1 MAGTVLI
8 VDDNS
13 VNRTVLANI
22 LKREYETLQAADG
35 AEALELVRQRTSSL
49 SAILLDLIMPGM
61 DGYAFLEALGREF
74 PRAGIPVIVVT
85 GDTEAD
91 AEVRALDLG
100 ATDFLGKPYRPRV
113 ILARLK
119 NILQLRENA
128 ARLHRVER
136 DSLTGLYNQEGFYQQ
151 VETLL
156 RRELGL
162 EVDIVA
168 VDIGNFKLVNAL
180 YGVNVGD
187 EVLRQ
192 TARRLQ
198 KQFSRAILARRTADQ
213 FLMAFPG
220 GGVGGEELWD
230 QIRGWTNP
238 LGLNL
243 PVRLGICA
251 ARGTAVPVSVLCDN
265 AKIAADSIWN
275 RYDCH
280 WAVYDDAIRTRLET
294 EQQLADDLE
303 AALQTGQL
311 EAWYQPKCD
320 PATGKVVGA
329 EALVRWNHPTRG
341 SLSPDAF
348 VPLFE
353 RNRLILKLDRFMWER
368 TCRDL
373 AAWQQAGHPAVP
385 VSVNVSRVDVY
396 QRDLAEQLGAL
407 LDRLGIRRDM
417 LPLEITESAYCDDP
431 AQLNDTIRRLR
442 QAGFRVE
449 MDDFGSGWSSLNAL
463 TELPVDGVKLDRK
476 FLQDLETEQGER
488 FARHLVEMIGDLGI
502 PMTAEGVESARQA
515 SFLRELG
522 CRSAQ
527 GLYYA
532 PPMPRERFEAYLLE
546 RL

>member
-8 VDDNS
+8 VDDNP

-22 LKREYETLQAADG
+22 LKGEYETLQAGDG

-156 RRELGL
+156 RREPGL

-230 QIRGWTNP
+230 QIRGWTKP

-251 ARGTAVPVSVLCDN
+251 ARGT
-265 AKIAADSIWN
+265 
-275 RYDCH
+275 
-280 WAVYDDAIRTRLET
+280 
-294 EQQLADDLE
+294 
-303 AALQTGQL
+303 
-311 EAWYQPKCD
+311 
-320 PATGKVVGA
+320 
-329 EALVRWNHPTRG
+329 
-341 SLSPDAF
+341 
-348 VPLFE
+348 
-353 RNRLILKLDRFMWER
+353 
-368 TCRDL
+368 
-373 AAWQQAGHPAVP
+373 AVP

-431 AQLNDTIRRLR
+431 ARLNDTIRRLR

>member
-8 VDDNS
+8 VDDNP

-22 LKREYETLQAADG
+22 LKGEYETLQAADG
-35 AEALELVRQRTSSL
+35 AEALEVIRQQTSAL

-85 GDTEAD
+85 GDTG

-136 DSLTGLYNQEGFYQQ
+136 DSLTGLYNQEGFYQR

-156 RRELGL
+156 HREPEM

-168 VDIGNFKLVNAL
+168 VDISNFKLVNAL

-198 KQFSRAILARRTADQ
+198 KHFGCDILARRTADQ

-220 GGVGGEELWD
+220 GGISGEELWR
-230 QIRGWTNP
+230 QIREWTNP
-238 LGLNL
+238 LGLSL

-251 ARGTAVPVSVLCDN
+251 ARGTAVPVSILCDN

-280 WAVYDDAIRTRLET
+280 WALYDDAVRTRLET

-303 AALQTGQL
+303 TGLRTGQL

-353 RNRLILKLDRFMWER
+353 RNHLILKLDRFMWER

-396 QRDLAEQLGAL
+396 QRDLAEQLGEL
-407 LDRLGIRRDM
+407 LDRLGIPRNM

-442 QAGFRVE
+442 QAGFLVE

-476 FLQDLETEQGER
+476 FLRDLETERGER
-488 FARHLVEMIGDLGI
+488 FVRHLVEMIGDLGI
-502 PMTAEGVESARQA
+502 PMTAEGVESPRQA

-546 RL
+546 HL

>member
-8 VDDNS
+8 VDDNP

-22 LKREYETLQAADG
+22 LKGEYETLQAADG
-35 AEALELVRQRTSSL
+35 AEALEVIRQQTSAL

-85 GDTEAD
+85 GDTG

-136 DSLTGLYNQEGFYQQ
+136 DSLTGLYNQEGFYQR

-156 RRELGL
+156 HREPEM

-168 VDIGNFKLVNAL
+168 VDISNFKLVNAL

-198 KQFSRAILARRTADQ
+198 KHFGCDILARRTADQ

-220 GGVGGEELWD
+220 GGISGEELWR
-230 QIRGWTNP
+230 QIREWTNP
-238 LGLNL
+238 LGLSL

-251 ARGTAVPVSVLCDN
+251 ARGTAVPVSILCDN

-280 WAVYDDAIRTRLET
+280 WALYDDAVRTRLET

-303 AALQTGQL
+303 TGLRTGQL

-353 RNRLILKLDRFMWER
+353 RNHLILKLDRFMWER

-396 QRDLAEQLGAL
+396 QRDLAEQLGEL
-407 LDRLGIRRDM
+407 LDRLGIPRNM

-442 QAGFRVE
+442 QAGFLVE

-476 FLQDLETEQGER
+476 FLRDLETERGER
-488 FARHLVEMIGDLGI
+488 FVRHLVEMIGDLGI

-515 SFLRELG
+515 SFLRELA

-546 RL
+546 HL

>member
-1 MAGTVLI
+1 MAETVLI
-8 VDDNS
+8 VDDNP

-22 LKREYETLQAADG
+22 LKGEYETLQAADG
-35 AEALELVRQRTSSL
+35 AEALEVIRQQTSAL

-85 GDTEAD
+85 GDTG

-136 DSLTGLYNQEGFYQQ
+136 DSLTGLYNQEGFYQR

-156 RRELGL
+156 HREPEM

-168 VDIGNFKLVNAL
+168 VDISNFKLVNAL

-198 KQFSRAILARRTADQ
+198 KHFGCDILARRTADQ

-220 GGVGGEELWD
+220 GGISGEELWR
-230 QIRGWTNP
+230 QIREWTNP
-238 LGLNL
+238 LGLSL

-251 ARGTAVPVSVLCDN
+251 ARGTAVPVSILCDN

-280 WAVYDDAIRTRLET
+280 WALYDDAVRTRLET

-303 AALQTGQL
+303 TGLRTGQL

-353 RNRLILKLDRFMWER
+353 RNHLILKLDRFMWER

-396 QRDLAEQLGAL
+396 QRDLAEQLGEL
-407 LDRLGIRRDM
+407 LDRLGIPRNM

-442 QAGFRVE
+442 QAGFLVE

-476 FLQDLETEQGER
+476 FLRDLETERGER
-488 FARHLVEMIGDLGI
+488 FVRHLVEMIGDLGI

-546 RL
+546 HL

>member
-8 VDDNS
+8 VDDNP

-22 LKREYETLQAADG
+22 LKGEYETLQAADG
-35 AEALELVRQRTSSL
+35 AEALEVIRQQTSAL

-85 GDTEAD
+85 GDTG

-136 DSLTGLYNQEGFYQQ
+136 DSLTGLYNQEGFYQR

-156 RRELGL
+156 HREPEM

-168 VDIGNFKLVNAL
+168 VDISNFKLVNAL

-198 KQFSRAILARRTADQ
+198 KHFGCDILARRTADQ

-220 GGVGGEELWD
+220 GGISGEELWR
-230 QIRGWTNP
+230 QIREWTNP
-238 LGLNL
+238 LGLSL

-251 ARGTAVPVSVLCDN
+251 ARGTAVPVSILCDN

-280 WAVYDDAIRTRLET
+280 WALYDDAVRTRLET

-303 AALQTGQL
+303 TGLRTGQL

-353 RNRLILKLDRFMWER
+353 RNHLILKLDRFMWER

-396 QRDLAEQLGAL
+396 QRDLAEQLGEL
-407 LDRLGIRRDM
+407 LDRLGIPRNM

-442 QAGFRVE
+442 QAGFLVE

-476 FLQDLETEQGER
+476 FLRDLETERGER
-488 FARHLVEMIGDLGI
+488 FVRHLVEMIGDLGI

-546 RL
+546 HL

>member
-8 VDDNS
+8 VDDNP

-22 LKREYETLQAADG
+22 LKGEYETLQAADG
-35 AEALELVRQRTSSL
+35 AEALEVIRQQMSAL

-85 GDTEAD
+85 GDTG

-136 DSLTGLYNQEGFYQQ
+136 DSLTGLYNQEGFYQR

-156 RRELGL
+156 HREPEM

-168 VDIGNFKLVNAL
+168 VDISNFKLVNAL

-198 KQFSRAILARRTADQ
+198 KHFGCDILARRTADQ

-220 GGVGGEELWD
+220 GGISGEELWR
-230 QIRGWTNP
+230 QIREWTNP
-238 LGLNL
+238 LGLSL

-251 ARGTAVPVSVLCDN
+251 ARGTAVPVSILCDN

-280 WAVYDDAIRTRLET
+280 WALYDDAVRTRLET

-303 AALQTGQL
+303 TGLRTGQL

-353 RNRLILKLDRFMWER
+353 RNHLILKLDRFMWER

-396 QRDLAEQLGAL
+396 QRDLAEQLGEL
-407 LDRLGIRRDM
+407 LDRLGIPRNM

-442 QAGFRVE
+442 QAGFLVE

-476 FLQDLETEQGER
+476 FLRDLETERGER
-488 FARHLVEMIGDLGI
+488 FVRHLVEMIGDLGI

-546 RL
+546 HL

>member
-8 VDDNS
+8 VDDNP

-22 LKREYETLQAADG
+22 LKGEYETLQAADG
-35 AEALELVRQRTSSL
+35 AEALEVIRQQTSAL

-85 GDTEAD
+85 GDTG

-136 DSLTGLYNQEGFYQQ
+136 DSLTGLYNQEGFYQR

-156 RRELGL
+156 HREPEM

-168 VDIGNFKLVNAL
+168 VDISNFKLVNAL

-198 KQFSRAILARRTADQ
+198 KHFGCAILARRTADQ

-220 GGVGGEELWD
+220 GGISGEELWR
-230 QIRGWTNP
+230 QIREWINP
-238 LGLNL
+238 LGLSL

-251 ARGTAVPVSVLCDN
+251 ARGTAVPVSILCDN

-280 WAVYDDAIRTRLET
+280 WALYDDAVRTRLET

-303 AALQTGQL
+303 TGLRTGQL

-353 RNRLILKLDRFMWER
+353 RNHLILKLDRFMWER

-396 QRDLAEQLGAL
+396 QRDLAEQLGEL
-407 LDRLGIRRDM
+407 LDRLGIPRNM

-442 QAGFRVE
+442 QAGFLVE

-476 FLQDLETEQGER
+476 FLRDLETERGER
-488 FARHLVEMIGDLGI
+488 FVRHLVEMIGDLGI
-502 PMTAEGVESARQA
+502 PMTAEGVESPRQA

-546 RL
+546 HL

>member
-8 VDDNS
+8 VDDNP

-22 LKREYETLQAADG
+22 LKGEYETLQAADG
-35 AEALELVRQRTSSL
+35 AEALEVIRQQTSAL

-85 GDTEAD
+85 GDTG

-136 DSLTGLYNQEGFYQQ
+136 DSLTGLYNQEGFYQR

-156 RRELGL
+156 HREPEM

-168 VDIGNFKLVNAL
+168 VDISNFKLVNAL

-198 KQFSRAILARRTADQ
+198 KHFGCDILARRTADQ
-213 FLMAFPG
+213 FLRACPG
-220 GGVGGEELWD
+220 GGISGEELWR
-230 QIRGWTNP
+230 QIREWTNP
-238 LGLNL
+238 LGLSL

-251 ARGTAVPVSVLCDN
+251 ARGTAVPVSILCDN

-280 WAVYDDAIRTRLET
+280 WALYDDAVRTRLET

-303 AALQTGQL
+303 TGLRTGQL

-320 PATGKVVGA
+320 PATGQVVGA

-353 RNRLILKLDRFMWER
+353 RNHLILKLDRFMWER

-396 QRDLAEQLGAL
+396 QRDLAEQLGEL
-407 LDRLGIRRDM
+407 LDRLGIPRNM

-442 QAGFRVE
+442 QAGFLVE

-476 FLQDLETEQGER
+476 FLRDLETERGER
-488 FARHLVEMIGDLGI
+488 FVRHLVEMIGDLGI

-546 RL
+546 HL

>member
-8 VDDNS
+8 VDDNP

-22 LKREYETLQAADG
+22 LKGEYETLQAADG
-35 AEALELVRQRTSSL
+35 AEALEVIRQQTSAL

-85 GDTEAD
+85 GDTG

-136 DSLTGLYNQEGFYQQ
+136 DSLTGLYNQEGFYQR

-156 RRELGL
+156 HREPEM

-168 VDIGNFKLVNAL
+168 VDISNFKLVNAL

-198 KQFSRAILARRTADQ
+198 KHFGCDILARRTADQ

-220 GGVGGEELWD
+220 GGISGEELWR
-230 QIRGWTNP
+230 QIREWTNP
-238 LGLNL
+238 LGLSL

-251 ARGTAVPVSVLCDN
+251 ARGTAVPVSILCDN

-280 WAVYDDAIRTRLET
+280 WALYDDAVRTRLET

-303 AALQTGQL
+303 MGLRTGQL

-353 RNRLILKLDRFMWER
+353 RNHLILKLDRFMWER

-396 QRDLAEQLGAL
+396 QRDLAEQLGEL
-407 LDRLGIRRDM
+407 LDRLGIPRNM

-442 QAGFRVE
+442 QAGFLVE

-476 FLQDLETEQGER
+476 FLRDLETERGER
-488 FARHLVEMIGDLGI
+488 FVRHLVEMIGDLGI

-546 RL
+546 HL

>member
-8 VDDNS
+8 VDDNP

-22 LKREYETLQAADG
+22 LKGEYETLQAADG
-35 AEALELVRQRTSSL
+35 AEALEVIRQQTSAL

-74 PRAGIPVIVVT
+74 PRAGIPGIVVT
-85 GDTEAD
+85 GDTG

-136 DSLTGLYNQEGFYQQ
+136 DSLTGLYNQEGFYQR

-156 RRELGL
+156 HREPEM

-168 VDIGNFKLVNAL
+168 VDISNFKLVNAL

-198 KQFSRAILARRTADQ
+198 KHFGCAILARRTADQ

-220 GGVGGEELWD
+220 GGISGEELWR
-230 QIRGWTNP
+230 QIREWTNP
-238 LGLNL
+238 LGLSL

-251 ARGTAVPVSVLCDN
+251 ARGTAVPVSILCDN

-280 WAVYDDAIRTRLET
+280 WALYDDAVRTRLET

-303 AALQTGQL
+303 TGLRTGQL

-353 RNRLILKLDRFMWER
+353 RNHLILKLDRFMWER

-396 QRDLAEQLGAL
+396 QRDLAEQLGEL
-407 LDRLGIRRDM
+407 LDRLGIPRNM

-442 QAGFRVE
+442 QAGFLVE

-476 FLQDLETEQGER
+476 FLRDLETERGER
-488 FARHLVEMIGDLGI
+488 FVRHLVEMIGDLGI

-546 RL
+546 HL

>member
-8 VDDNS
+8 VDDNP

-22 LKREYETLQAADG
+22 LKGEYETLQAADG
-35 AEALELVRQRTSSL
+35 AEALEVIRQQTSAL

-85 GDTEAD
+85 GDTG

-136 DSLTGLYNQEGFYQQ
+136 DSLTGLYNQEGFYQR

-156 RRELGL
+156 HREPEM

-168 VDIGNFKLVNAL
+168 VDVSNFKLVNAL

-198 KQFSRAILARRTADQ
+198 KHFGCDILARRTADQ

-220 GGVGGEELWD
+220 GGISGEELWR
-230 QIRGWTNP
+230 QIREWTNP
-238 LGLNL
+238 LGLSL

-251 ARGTAVPVSVLCDN
+251 ARGTAVPVSILCDN

-280 WAVYDDAIRTRLET
+280 WALYDDAVRTRLET

-303 AALQTGQL
+303 TGLRTGQL

-353 RNRLILKLDRFMWER
+353 RNHLILKLDRFMWER

-396 QRDLAEQLGAL
+396 QRDLAEQLGEL
-407 LDRLGIRRDM
+407 LDRLGIPRNM

-442 QAGFRVE
+442 QAGFLVE

-476 FLQDLETEQGER
+476 FLRDLETERGER
-488 FARHLVEMIGDLGI
+488 FVRHLVEMIGDLGI

-546 RL
+546 HL

>member
-1 MAGTVLI
+1 MAETVLI
-8 VDDNS
+8 VDDNP

-22 LKREYETLQAADG
+22 LKGEYETLQAADG
-35 AEALELVRQRTSSL
+35 AEALEVIRQQTSAL

-85 GDTEAD
+85 GATG

-136 DSLTGLYNQEGFYQQ
+136 DSLTGLYNQEGFYQR

-156 RRELGL
+156 HREPEM

-168 VDIGNFKLVNAL
+168 VDISNFKLVNAL
-180 YGVNVGD
+180 YGVKVGD

-198 KQFSRAILARRTADQ
+198 KHFGCDILARRTADQ

-220 GGVGGEELWD
+220 GGISGEELWR
-230 QIRGWTNP
+230 QIREWTNP
-238 LGLNL
+238 LGLSL

-251 ARGTAVPVSVLCDN
+251 ARGTAVPVSILCDN

-280 WAVYDDAIRTRLET
+280 WALYDDAVRTRLET

-303 AALQTGQL
+303 TGLRTGQL

-353 RNRLILKLDRFMWER
+353 RNHLILKLDRFMWER

-396 QRDLAEQLGAL
+396 QRDLAEQLGEL
-407 LDRLGIRRDM
+407 LDRLGIPRNM

-442 QAGFRVE
+442 QAGFLVE

-476 FLQDLETEQGER
+476 FLRDLETERGER
-488 FARHLVEMIGDLGI
+488 FVRHLVEMIGDLGI

-546 RL
+546 HL

>member
-8 VDDNS
+8 VDDNP

-22 LKREYETLQAADG
+22 LKGEYETLQAADG
-35 AEALELVRQRTSSL
+35 AEALEVIRQQTSAL

-85 GDTEAD
+85 GDTG

-136 DSLTGLYNQEGFYQQ
+136 DSLTGLYNQEGFYQR

-156 RRELGL
+156 HREPEM

-168 VDIGNFKLVNAL
+168 VDVSNFKLVNAL

-198 KQFSRAILARRTADQ
+198 KHFGCDILARRTADQ

-220 GGVGGEELWD
+220 GGISGEELWR
-230 QIRGWTNP
+230 QIREWTNP
-238 LGLNL
+238 LGLSL

-251 ARGTAVPVSVLCDN
+251 ARGTAVPVSILCDN

-280 WAVYDDAIRTRLET
+280 WVLYDDAVRTRLET

-303 AALQTGQL
+303 TGLRTGQL

-353 RNRLILKLDRFMWER
+353 RNHLILKLDRFMWER

-396 QRDLAEQLGAL
+396 QRDLAEQLGEL
-407 LDRLGIRRDM
+407 LDRLGIPRNM

-442 QAGFRVE
+442 QAGFLVE

-476 FLQDLETEQGER
+476 FLRDLETERGER
-488 FARHLVEMIGDLGI
+488 FVRHLVEMIGDLGI

-546 RL
+546 HL

>member
-8 VDDNS
+8 VDDNP
-13 VNRTVLANI
+13 VNRTVLANL
-22 LKREYETLQAADG
+22 LKGEYETLQAADG
-35 AEALELVRQRTSSL
+35 AEALEVIRQQTSAL

-85 GDTEAD
+85 GDTG

-136 DSLTGLYNQEGFYQQ
+136 DSLTGLYNQEGFYQR

-156 RRELGL
+156 HREPEM

-168 VDIGNFKLVNAL
+168 VDISNFKLVNAL

-198 KQFSRAILARRTADQ
+198 KHFGCDILARRTADQ

-220 GGVGGEELWD
+220 GGISGEELWR
-230 QIRGWTNP
+230 QIREWTNP
-238 LGLNL
+238 LGLSL

-251 ARGTAVPVSVLCDN
+251 ARGTAVPVSILCDN

-280 WAVYDDAIRTRLET
+280 WALYDDAVRTRLET

-303 AALQTGQL
+303 TGLRTGQL

-353 RNRLILKLDRFMWER
+353 RNHLILKLDRFMWER

-396 QRDLAEQLGAL
+396 QRDLAEQLGEL
-407 LDRLGIRRDM
+407 LDRLGIPRNM

-442 QAGFRVE
+442 QAGFLVE

-476 FLQDLETEQGER
+476 FLRDLETERGER
-488 FARHLVEMIGDLGI
+488 FVRHLVEMIGDLGI

-522 CRSAQ
+522 CRTAQ

-546 RL
+546 HL

>member
-8 VDDNS
+8 VDDNP

-22 LKREYETLQAADG
+22 LKGEYETLQAADG
-35 AEALELVRQRTSSL
+35 AEALEVIRQQTSAL

-85 GDTEAD
+85 GDTG

-119 NILQLRENA
+119 NILQLRENV

-136 DSLTGLYNQEGFYQQ
+136 DSLTGLYNQEGFYQR

-156 RRELGL
+156 HREPEM

-168 VDIGNFKLVNAL
+168 VDISNFKLVNAL

-198 KQFSRAILARRTADQ
+198 KHFGCDILARRTADQ

-220 GGVGGEELWD
+220 GGISGEELWR
-230 QIRGWTNP
+230 QIREWTNP
-238 LGLNL
+238 LGLSL

-251 ARGTAVPVSVLCDN
+251 ARGTAVPVSILCDN

-280 WAVYDDAIRTRLET
+280 WALYDDAVRTRLET

-303 AALQTGQL
+303 TGLRTGQL

-320 PATGKVVGA
+320 PATRKVVGA

-353 RNRLILKLDRFMWER
+353 RNHLILKLDRFMWER

-396 QRDLAEQLGAL
+396 QRDLAEQLGEL
-407 LDRLGIRRDM
+407 LDRLGIPRNM

-442 QAGFRVE
+442 QAGFLVE

-476 FLQDLETEQGER
+476 FLRDLETERGER

-546 RL
+546 HL

>member
-8 VDDNS
+8 VDDNP

-22 LKREYETLQAADG
+22 LKGEYETLQAADG
-35 AEALELVRQRTSSL
+35 AEALEVIRQQTSAL

-85 GDTEAD
+85 GDTG

-136 DSLTGLYNQEGFYQQ
+136 DSLTGLYNQEGFYQR

-156 RRELGL
+156 HREPEM

-168 VDIGNFKLVNAL
+168 VDISNFKLVNAL

-198 KQFSRAILARRTADQ
+198 KHFGCDILARRTADQ

-220 GGVGGEELWD
+220 GGISGEELWR
-230 QIRGWTNP
+230 QIREWTNP
-238 LGLNL
+238 LGLSL

-251 ARGTAVPVSVLCDN
+251 ARGTAVPVSILCDN

-280 WAVYDDAIRTRLET
+280 WALYDDAVRTRLET

-303 AALQTGQL
+303 TGLRTGQL

-353 RNRLILKLDRFMWER
+353 RNHLILKLDRFMWER

-385 VSVNVSRVDVY
+385 VNVSRVDVY
-396 QRDLAEQLGAL
+396 QRDLAEQLGEL
-407 LDRLGIRRDM
+407 LDRLGIPRNM

-442 QAGFRVE
+442 QAGFLVE

-476 FLQDLETEQGER
+476 FLRDLETERGER
-488 FARHLVEMIGDLGI
+488 FVRHLVEMIGDLGI

-532 PPMPRERFEAYLLE
+532 PPMPRERFEAYQLE
-546 RL
+546 HL

>member
-1 MAGTVLI
+1 MAETVLI
-8 VDDNS
+8 VDDNP

-22 LKREYETLQAADG
+22 LKGEYETLQAADG
-35 AEALELVRQRTSSL
+35 AEALEVIRQQTSAL

-85 GDTEAD
+85 GATG

-136 DSLTGLYNQEGFYQQ
+136 DSLTGLYNQEGFYQR

-156 RRELGL
+156 HREPEM

-168 VDIGNFKLVNAL
+168 VDISNFKLVNAL

-198 KQFSRAILARRTADQ
+198 KHFGCDILARRTADQ

-220 GGVGGEELWD
+220 GGISGEELWR
-230 QIRGWTNP
+230 QIREWTNP
-238 LGLNL
+238 LGLSL

-251 ARGTAVPVSVLCDN
+251 ARGTAVPVSILCDN

-280 WAVYDDAIRTRLET
+280 WALYDDAVRTRLET

-303 AALQTGQL
+303 TGLRTGQL

-353 RNRLILKLDRFMWER
+353 RNHLILKLDRFMWER

-396 QRDLAEQLGAL
+396 QRDLAEQLGEL
-407 LDRLGIRRDM
+407 LDRLGIPRNM

-442 QAGFRVE
+442 QAGFLVE

-476 FLQDLETEQGER
+476 FLRDLETERGER
-488 FARHLVEMIGDLGI
+488 FVRHLVEMIGDLGI

-546 RL
+546 HL

>member
-8 VDDNS
+8 VDDNP

-22 LKREYETLQAADG
+22 LKGEYETLQAADG
-35 AEALELVRQRTSSL
+35 AEALEVIRQQMSAL

-85 GDTEAD
+85 GDTG

-119 NILQLRENA
+119 NILQLRENV

-136 DSLTGLYNQEGFYQQ
+136 DSLTGLYNQEGFYQR

-156 RRELGL
+156 HREPEM

-168 VDIGNFKLVNAL
+168 VDISNFKLVNAL

-198 KQFSRAILARRTADQ
+198 KHFGCDILARRTADQ

-220 GGVGGEELWD
+220 GGISGEELWR
-230 QIRGWTNP
+230 QIREWTNP
-238 LGLNL
+238 LGLSL

-251 ARGTAVPVSVLCDN
+251 ARGTAVPVSILCDN

-280 WAVYDDAIRTRLET
+280 WALYDDAVRTRLET

-303 AALQTGQL
+303 TGLRTGQL

-353 RNRLILKLDRFMWER
+353 RNHLILKLDRFMWER

-396 QRDLAEQLGAL
+396 QRDLAEQLGEL
-407 LDRLGIRRDM
+407 LDRLGIPRNM

-442 QAGFRVE
+442 QAGFLVE

-476 FLQDLETEQGER
+476 FLRDLETERGER
-488 FARHLVEMIGDLGI
+488 FVRHLVEMIGDLGI

-546 RL
+546 HL